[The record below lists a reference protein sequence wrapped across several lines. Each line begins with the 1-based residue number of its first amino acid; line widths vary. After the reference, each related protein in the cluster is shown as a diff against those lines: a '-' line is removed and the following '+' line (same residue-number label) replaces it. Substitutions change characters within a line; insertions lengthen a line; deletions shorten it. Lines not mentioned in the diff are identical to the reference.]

1 MARIP
6 LEQARPGMV
15 LASPVMGARQR
26 VLLRAGVR
34 LTRKH
39 LQSLASLG
47 FTQLD
52 VRQAEPSSQ
61 GEEPAKAQA
70 QTRTRRTSQQQPRRP
85 RPSRPAPRPST
96 PRRER
101 IADKP
106 ILDHVPDEPIPER
119 AREVMSTLE
128 VNRPASRSLHER
140 TTADPETARQ
150 ARAISESLLAHTRHA
165 EGSALGEAL
174 QRAAARRLGEDT
186 GEEPAQ
192 APGSP
197 GESSEATSDPL
208 EVRND
213 ALRDLIAG
221 QFGRRPS

>member
-1 MARIP
+1 MARMS
-6 LEQARPGMV
+6 LEQVRPGMV
-15 LASPVMGARQR
+15 LASPVMGANQR
-26 VLLRAGVR
+26 VLLRAGVQ

-52 VRQAEPSSQ
+52 IRQAEQPAR
-61 GEEPAKAQA
+61 GEEPAKAQ
-70 QTRTRRTSQQQPRRP
+70 TTRRTSQQQPRRP
-85 RPSRPAPRPST
+85 RPSRPAPRPTT

-119 AREVMSTLE
+119 AREVMSTLT

-140 TTADPETARQ
+140 TSADPETARQ

-174 QRAAARRLGEDT
+174 QRAAARRLGDGVAEGEPATAPQAT
-186 GEEPAQ
+186 GEA
-192 APGSP
+192 
-197 GESSEATSDPL
+197 EATSDPL

-213 ALRDLIAG
+213 ALKDLIAG

>member
-1 MARIP
+1 
-6 LEQARPGMV
+6 
-15 LASPVMGARQR
+15 MGARQR

-39 LQSLASLG
+39 LDSLASLG

-52 VRQAEPSSQ
+52 IRQAEQPARR
-61 GEEPAKAQA
+61 EEPAKAQPQA
-70 QTRTRRTSQQQPRRP
+70 RRTSQQQPRRP
-85 RPSRPAPRPST
+85 RPSRPEPRPAT

-106 ILDHVPDEPIPER
+106 ILDHVPDEPVPER
-119 AREVMSTLE
+119 AREVMSRLE

-140 TTADPETARQ
+140 TSANPETARQ

-174 QRAAARRLGEDT
+174 QRAAVRHLGEGAT
-186 GEEPAQ
+186 PVPEEA
-192 APGSP
+192 AD
-197 GESSEATSDPL
+197 ESAEAASEPL

-213 ALRDLIAG
+213 ALKDLLAG
-221 QFGRRPS
+221 QFGRRPR

>member
-15 LASPVMGARQR
+15 LATPVMGARQR

-47 FTQLD
+47 FTQID
-52 VRQAEPSSQ
+52 VRQAEQSA
-61 GEEPAKAQA
+61 GREESAKA

-101 IADKP
+101 IPDKP
-106 ILDHVPDEPIPER
+106 ILDHVPDEPVPEQ
-119 AREVMSTLE
+119 AREVMSRLE
-128 VNRPASRSLHER
+128 VTRPASRSLHER
-140 TTADPETARQ
+140 TSASPETARQ

-186 GEEPAQ
+186 GEETAQ
-192 APGSP
+192 AAGAA
-197 GESSEATSDPL
+197 GEASEAASDPL

-221 QFGRRPS
+221 QFGRRPG

>member
-1 MARIP
+1 MARMS
-6 LEQARPGMV
+6 LEQVRPGMV
-15 LASPVMGARQR
+15 LASPVMGANQR

-52 VRQAEPSSQ
+52 IRQAEPAAQ
-61 GEEPAKAQA
+61 DEEPAEARPQ
-70 QTRTRRTSQQQPRRP
+70 RRRTSQQQRP
-85 RPSRPAPRPST
+85 RPSRPAPRPTT

-128 VNRPASRSLHER
+128 VSRPASRSLHER
-140 TTADPETARQ
+140 TNADPETARQ

-174 QRAAARRLGEDT
+174 QRAAARRLGDGQ
-186 GEEPAQ
+186 GEEGAGAAPQPA
-192 APGSP
+192 
-197 GESSEATSDPL
+197 GEAEATSDPL

-213 ALRDLIAG
+213 ALKDLIAG

>member
-1 MARIP
+1 MS
-6 LEQARPGMV
+6 LEQVQPGMV
-15 LASPVMGARQR
+15 LASPVMGAHQR

-39 LQSLASLG
+39 LASLASLG

-52 VRQAEPSSQ
+52 IRQAEQPARR
-61 GEEPAKAQA
+61 EEPAQPQA
-70 QTRTRRTSQQQPRRP
+70 RRTSQQQPRRP
-85 RPSRPAPRPST
+85 RPSRPEPRPAT

-106 ILDHVPDEPIPER
+106 ILDHVPDEPVPER
-119 AREVMSTLE
+119 AREVMSTLT

-140 TTADPETARQ
+140 TSANPETARQ

-174 QRAAARRLGEDT
+174 QRAAVRHLGEDGT
-186 GEEPAQ
+186 PAPEAAGEAAEPA
-192 APGSP
+192 
-197 GESSEATSDPL
+197 SDPL

-213 ALRDLIAG
+213 ALKDLLAG
-221 QFGRRPS
+221 QFGRQPR

>member
-1 MARIP
+1 MARMS
-6 LEQARPGMV
+6 LEQVQPGMV

-39 LQSLASLG
+39 LDSLASLG
-47 FTQLD
+47 LTQLD
-52 VRQAEPSSQ
+52 IRQAEQPARR
-61 GEEPAKAQA
+61 EEPAKA

-85 RPSRPAPRPST
+85 RPSRPEPRPAT

-106 ILDHVPDEPIPER
+106 ILDHVPDEPVPER
-119 AREVMSTLE
+119 AREVMSRLE

-140 TTADPETARQ
+140 TSANPETARQ

-174 QRAAARRLGEDT
+174 QRAAVRHLGEGAT
-186 GEEPAQ
+186 QVPEEA
-192 APGSP
+192 A
-197 GESSEATSDPL
+197 GESAETASEPL

-213 ALRDLIAG
+213 ALKDLLAG
-221 QFGRRPS
+221 QFGRRPR

>member
-1 MARIP
+1 MARMS
-6 LEQARPGMV
+6 LEQVRPGMV
-15 LASPVMGARQR
+15 LASPVMGANQR
-26 VLLRAGVR
+26 VLLRAGVQ

-52 VRQAEPSSQ
+52 IRQAEQPTR
-61 GEEPAKAQA
+61 GEEPAKAQ
-70 QTRTRRTSQQQPRRP
+70 QPQRRRTSQQQPRRP
-85 RPSRPAPRPST
+85 RPSRPEPRPAT

-128 VNRPASRSLHER
+128 VSRPASRSLHER
-140 TTADPETARQ
+140 TSADPETVRQ

-174 QRAAARRLGEDT
+174 QRAAARRLGDDGVAEGEPATAPQAT
-186 GEEPAQ
+186 GEA
-192 APGSP
+192 
-197 GESSEATSDPL
+197 EATSDPL

-213 ALRDLIAG
+213 ALKDLIAG